1 MNLADNLKKIRKDNN
16 LSQEQLAEKLSVSRQ
31 SVSKWESGI
40 SYPEMDKVIQICNLF
55 NLNINELINEDIKE
69 VSEKKEVQK
78 RNNQYITSFFDYI
91 TKTVDMFSSMTFKQ
105 KIKCLFE
112 QCVVGTI
119 LFIILTIIGLIGFE
133 LVSSILQL
141 IPAFL
146 YSPIYYLLRNLFLIV
161 AFVFGVVVL
170 LHVFKTR
177 YLDYYEIVKDDSKQ
191 SDDLVEE
198 KIIEV
203 EQSKDSKID
212 DKKNKIFLEKKKE
225 TIVIRDPKH
234 AEYGF
239 FKGLG
244 KCLLF
249 IVKVMAALVLGGFV
263 FSLIGFVLCVPI
275 CFLIIKNVLLF
286 MGLLLSLV
294 GAISINILILEL
306 LYNFI
311 VSRKI
316 NKSRLFIV
324 SIVSLIAVGLGIG
337 LSCISATALEFV
349 DREYDVV
356 ESTFE
361 FEMSNE
367 LLFED
372 LEAYDNDI
380 QFVEKNIDNV
390 EIVVKHS
397 DLCRIYMWQNNH
409 FIGMSMG
416 FGEVSYM
423 KYVKYVIED
432 INNKKISNYTD
443 RIEIYIYANKKN
455 IELLKKERE
464 EYNRRVRALEERI
477 SDLDKELNSYIE
489 ENNDLKELIFNS
501 DARVITDKNGKIIEI
516 IYEKEIG

>member
-105 KIKCLFE
+105 KVKCLFE

-119 LFIILTIIGLIGFE
+119 LFIILFIIGLIGFE
-133 LVSSILQL
+133 LVYSILQL
-141 IPAFL
+141 IPEFL

-170 LHVFKTR
+170 LHIFKTR
-177 YLDYYEIVKDDSKQ
+177 YLDYYEIVKDDSKH

-203 EQSKDSKID
+203 EQSKDSKTD

-234 AEYGF
+234 TEYGF

-263 FSLIGFVLCVPI
+263 FSLIVFVLCVPI
-275 CFLIIKNVLLF
+275 SFLIIKNVLLF

-324 SIVSLIAVGLGIG
+324 SIISLIAVGIGIG

-356 ESTFE
+356 EST
-361 FEMSNE
+361 
-367 LLFED
+367 
-372 LEAYDNDI
+372 YDYDMNDTLI
-380 QFVEKNIDNV
+380 LNDWEYLDHEIDYIEKNIDNV
-390 EIVVKHS
+390 QIVIKHS
-397 DLCRIYMWQNNH
+397 DFYDINVWENDNIINLYCYPNDTKI
-409 FIGMSMG
+409 
-416 FGEVSYM
+416 
-423 KYVKYVIED
+423 VKYIRAIIDD
-432 INNKKISNYTD
+432 ISRMTIGKYDEQID
-443 RIEIYIYANKKN
+443 IYIYASKKN
-455 IELLKKERE
+455 IEILRKNKV
-464 EYNRRVRALEERI
+464 EYDGQIKILEDRI

-501 DARVITDKNGKIIEI
+501 DARVITDNNGKIIEI